1 MAVAMPLL
9 SKTENF
15 KCVIFMTLQVTL
27 FASNATLIRRQT
39 IIEYAKICANIIMGM
54 AEQERILIDAEEIL
68 LNPFTVSMLYRRFLS
83 YEHNDEND
91 LKKSE
96 LAYFYTTQLKKE
108 IQSLLDNTEEPRFFV
123 IAIKYKEVD

>member
-27 FASNATLIRRQT
+27 FASNATLIRRQS
-39 IIEYAKICANIIMGM
+39 IIEYAEICAHIISGYV
-54 AEQERILIDAEEIL
+54 EHERQLINAQDIV
-68 LNPFTVSMLYRRFLS
+68 LNPFSVALLFRRFLS

-91 LKKSE
+91 SKKSE

-123 IAIKYKEVD
+123 IAIRYKEVD